1 MRKWGQAC
9 IDCPSRKL
17 GFQEERKE
25 MALFRVLVGFD
36 KGGPKICLPI
46 GKAPVGREILRKQGE
61 GLMD

>member
-1 MRKWGQAC
+1 MTVL
-9 IDCPSRKL
+9 L
-17 GFQEERKE
+17 GSWAFKGRERKE

-46 GKAPVGREILRKQGE
+46 GEALVGREMLRKQGE

>member
-1 MRKWGQAC
+1 
-9 IDCPSRKL
+9 
-17 GFQEERKE
+17 